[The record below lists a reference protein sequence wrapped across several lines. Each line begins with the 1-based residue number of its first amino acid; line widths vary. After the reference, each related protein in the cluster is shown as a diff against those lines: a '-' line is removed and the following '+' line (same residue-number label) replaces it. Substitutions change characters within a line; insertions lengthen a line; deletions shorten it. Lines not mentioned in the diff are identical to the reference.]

1 VTVEFVLASDES
13 GTGEGL
19 YIDQVRIVGTTEVD
33 TDPIGNDTY
42 GARHYEMKN
51 VGQIAGLG
59 NDDNDLHL
67 PEAWD
72 LVSVSPDIVVAV
84 IDTGVDVTNPHP
96 DLNLVTGYEP
106 DGSVG
111 GGYKVS
117 DLTARYHGTAVA
129 GNVGAVRDNS
139 LGVFGTAPGVKIMPV
154 YMGGEEAELASAIDV
169 AVANGAG
176 ILSNSWHWVE
186 ASSADIENAITDALN
201 AGRVVLFAAGNGPD
215 REPYTYDVA
224 FPGNL
229 TDSTDVIC
237 VGASSPT
244 DEHKAAASSDGYFM
258 WGSSYIG
265 SGPDIT
271 APGPWSYSTDIQG
284 DDGYNPD
291 PSWLLPQ
298 GSLIDPADPG
308 SEDYT
313 PTFGGTSSATPK
325 VAGIAAL
332 MLSANPDLTPHQV
345 KEILRETADDI
356 DVAGIDDKTGAGR
369 VNAYRAVLGAL
380 MHKGLRVHYS
390 FDGSAQDKSG
400 NGNHGI
406 IHGGTFT
413 TDRFGNANSALQ
425 FDGID
430 DFVEI
435 PNEGDFDLQTFTI
448 SMIIKVQSLEK
459 ENWIISKG
467 PYFGNFTITIH
478 DDQHAYWPGYAG
490 FVYQTVEGNW
500 SWLIPEYAVP
510 VGEFFHLAVTID
522 PSSFKSYINGDLAR
536 TASNPSP
543 PTMNNERVTIGAGG
557 YYSVSNFFA
566 GTIDDVRIYDRALSE
581 VEIRAL
587 SNEGG

>member
-1 VTVEFVLASDES
+1 
-13 GTGEGL
+13 
-19 YIDQVRIVGTTEVD
+19 
-33 TDPIGNDTY
+33 
-42 GARHYEMKN
+42 
-51 VGQIAGLG
+51 
-59 NDDNDLHL
+59 
-67 PEAWD
+67 
-72 LVSVSPDIVVAV
+72 
-84 IDTGVDVTNPHP
+84 
-96 DLNLVTGYEP
+96 
-106 DGSVG
+106 
-111 GGYKVS
+111 
-117 DLTARYHGTAVA
+117 
-129 GNVGAVRDNS
+129 
-139 LGVFGTAPGVKIMPV
+139 
-154 YMGGEEAELASAIDV
+154 
-169 AVANGAG
+169 
-176 ILSNSWHWVE
+176 
-186 ASSADIENAITDALN
+186 
-201 AGRVVLFAAGNGPD
+201 
-215 REPYTYDVA
+215 
-224 FPGNL
+224 
-229 TDSTDVIC
+229 
-237 VGASSPT
+237 
-244 DEHKAAASSDGYFM
+244 
-258 WGSSYIG
+258 
-265 SGPDIT
+265 
-271 APGPWSYSTDIQG
+271 
-284 DDGYNPD
+284 
-291 PSWLLPQ
+291 
-298 GSLIDPADPG
+298 
-308 SEDYT
+308 
-313 PTFGGTSSATPK
+313 
-325 VAGIAAL
+325 

-557 YYSVSNFFA
+557 YYSVSNFFT

-587 SNEGG
+587 SNAGG